1 MKKKQK
7 EDQLRAYL
15 SGKENEEGEQL
26 FLEWYNSFDDKKPLP
41 EKWNKT
47 QLKKEMF
54 HQLKNQMDKERAKS
68 RKFDQTKLRLTL
80 SRKNWLGAAA
90 VLALLV
96 ISGFVL
102 KMYLQPQELI
112 YQTAF
117 GETERLHLPDGT
129 EVVLNAASSLK
140 YLDNNPRKV
149 WLDGEAFFKV
159 SKKPATGAK
168 FKVITD
174 NLDVVVLGTT
184 FNVNSRND
192 ITKVVLEE
200 GKVKLKLKNGVQKEM
215 KPGDLLAFSSKLNK
229 ILENKQTVKAEL
241 HTSWKDG
248 SLLFDKTPLLE
259 AMKKVEETYGFEIVF
274 VDELSAIKTI
284 SGGVPN
290 KNLDMCLKMIEKSAG
305 VTINKQDKKLMVRLK
320 TLE

>member
-96 ISGFVL
+96 VSGFVL